1 MEDFIKDYVNSILE
15 ANELELDNS
24 KINNI
29 VNNICNDEEL
39 WNYVDSVILETIARE
54 TNNN

>member
-15 ANELELDNS
+15 ANELGLDDL

-29 VNNICNDEEL
+29 VNNIWNDEEL

-54 TNNN
+54 ANNN